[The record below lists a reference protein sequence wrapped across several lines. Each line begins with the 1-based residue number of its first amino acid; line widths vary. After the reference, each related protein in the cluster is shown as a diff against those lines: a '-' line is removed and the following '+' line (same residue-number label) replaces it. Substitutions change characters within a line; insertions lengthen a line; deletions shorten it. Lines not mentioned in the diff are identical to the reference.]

1 MENKKYLAILRGI
14 NVSGQKM
21 IKVDALKLMYEILKF
36 PSPQVTLGGAK
47 TTFFLLNNI

>member
-36 PSPQVTLGGAK
+36 PLPSGDAWWGQNN
-47 TTFFLLNNI
+47 FFLLNNI